1 MADRPDPAATQSR
14 RRSSRGVAVALVS
27 LALASAAQGQNVV
40 GDDTAA
46 APAVQKL
53 GQPKP
58 FGPLGASALGVRD
71 SLVRMARAQVGRR
84 YVLGGTTPERGF
96 DCSGLVRYV
105 MAALR
110 LELPRTAASQARAGT
125 SIGKDTAQLRP
136 GDLLTF
142 GKGRRV
148 SHVGIYIGDG
158 RYVHASSVAGR
169 VIESPLD
176 RPPAKYVR
184 RWRDSRRVVPAD
196 SGMLAQEP

>member
-1 MADRPDPAATQSR
+1 MADRHEPAATQSR
-14 RRSSRGVAVALVS
+14 RRSSRGVAVAFVS
-27 LALASAAQGQNVV
+27 LALASAAQGQQAAGN
-40 GDDTAA
+40 DTAT
-46 APAVQKL
+46 APSVQKL
-53 GQPKP
+53 EHAKP
-58 FGPLGASALGVRD
+58 FGALSSSALGLRD

-125 SIGKDTAQLRP
+125 SIGRDTAQLRP

-148 SHVGIYIGDG
+148 SHVGIYIGEG

-169 VIESPLD
+169 VIESPID
-176 RPPAKYVR
+176 RPPTKYVR
-184 RWRDSRRVVPAD
+184 RWYDSRRVVPAD
-196 SGMLAQEP
+196 SGMLAQQP

>member
-1 MADRPDPAATQSR
+1 MADRHEPAATQSR
-14 RRSSRGVAVALVS
+14 RRSSRGVAVAFVS
-27 LALASAAQGQNVV
+27 LALASTAQAQQAAGN
-40 GDDTAA
+40 DTAA
-46 APAVQKL
+46 APVQKL
-53 GQPKP
+53 EHARP
-58 FGPLGASALGVRD
+58 FGALSSSALGLRD

-84 YVLGGTTPERGF
+84 YVLGGTSPERGF

-105 MAALR
+105 MSALR
-110 LELPRTAASQARAGT
+110 FELPRTAASQARAGT

-148 SHVGIYIGDG
+148 SHVGIYVGDG

-169 VIESPLD
+169 VIESPID
-176 RPPAKYVR
+176 RPPTKYVR
-184 RWRDSRRVVPAD
+184 RWYDSRRVVPAD